1 MKGSGASTIDTNLWE
16 EVGTD
21 KEYLKCKLCS
31 SIINKTN
38 LNKTSHGKTIC
49 NTSKLLCN
57 KLNCAYRANQLCRW
71 NRQKEPSS
79 SHTEYFQNKLFKCL
93 NSLDPAEL
101 EQYIELK
108 RAYLIKLEETR
119 MEEKGASSLEKT
131 FENMSNEE
139 LNKLTLVDL
148 KALLKK
154 QSRNITSN

>member
-1 MKGSGASTIDTNLWE
+1 M
-16 EVGTD
+16 
-21 KEYLKCKLCS
+21 
-31 SIINKTN
+31 
-38 LNKTSHGKTIC
+38 
-49 NTSKLLCN
+49 
-57 KLNCAYRANQLCRW
+57 
-71 NRQKEPSS
+71 
-79 SHTEYFQNKLFKCL
+79 
-93 NSLDPAEL
+93 DPAEL